1 MIDNSIKPIDKWI
14 VLVNPHAGTGK
25 GKKDWGKINEY
36 LSLST
41 FEFEVFNTKHREH
54 ALALTTKFIKKGYR
68 KFIVAG
74 GDGTLNEVVNGIFI
88 QKKIPTGEF
97 LVAMIPVG
105 TGNDWCRMFNI
116 PFDYEKAIKIIQ
128 KGEVFQQ
135 DIGKVSFYQ
144 GDKQKQRFFINV
156 AGMGYD
162 AIVAAKT
169 NKDKERGKGGML
181 TYLKN
186 LLSSLLSYKYSEVKM
201 LSDGDNESCNC
212 KAFSISVGICKYNGG
227 GMMQLPNAVANDG
240 LFDITLI
247 KKIGRFTVIRQIKNL
262 YDGSFVNHPKV
273 ETFRAKTL
281 LIESHPPINLE
292 VDGESLGHSPFKFG
306 IIPGSLNV
314 LIGNKE

>member
-1 MIDNSIKPIDKWI
+1 MTNKTIKPIDKWMAI
-14 VLVNPHAGTGK
+14 INPRAGTGK
-25 GKKDWGKINEY
+25 GEKDWGKINEY
-36 LSLST
+36 LSNSGIK
-41 FEFEVFNTKHREH
+41 FETVITSHKEH
-54 ALALTTKFIKKGYR
+54 ALALTSKFIKKGFR

-88 QKKIPTGEF
+88 QKNIPTEEF

-105 TGNDWCRMFNI
+105 TGNDWCRMFDI
-116 PFDYEKAIKIIQ
+116 PFDYEKAVKTIQ
-128 KGEVFQQ
+128 SGKVFQQ
-135 DIGKVSFYQ
+135 DIGKVSFYL

-169 NKDKERGKGGML
+169 NKDKERGRGGVL

-186 LLSSLLSYKYSEVKM
+186 LLSSLIFYKFSNVKM
-201 LSDGDNESCNC
+201 TTDDNYEGCNC

-227 GMMQLPNAVANDG
+227 GMMQLPNAVADDG

-262 YDGSFVNHPKV
+262 YDGSFINHPKV
-273 ETFRAKTL
+273 ETLRATNIK
-281 LIESHPPINLE
+281 IGSNPPINLE
-292 VDGESLGHSPFKFG
+292 VDGESLGHSPFQFE
-306 IIPGSLNV
+306 ILPRSLRV
-314 LIGNKE
+314 VVGKGK